1 MPARV
6 LTKFAARIR
15 DILSQRPDTTYYD
28 LPGELMEEL
37 HLTSAEDAENV
48 LEALGGRKD
57 VHKTIL
63 HALMQNGGEWEGEVD
78 AIQAARMIIGFLV
91 HRLVADLFGP
101 VAEEDVPIPN
111 YKWEEAVENFD
122 KWYLMPT
129 VFEDLYYDFTEEM
142 EL

>member
-6 LTKFAARIR
+6 LTKFAVRIR
-15 DILSQRPDTTYYD
+15 DILSQRPDITYYD

-57 VHKTIL
+57 VQKAIL
-63 HALMQNGGEWEGEVD
+63 HALMRNGGELEEEVNT
-78 AIQAARMIIGFLV
+78 IQAAQMIIGFLV

-101 VAEEDVPIPN
+101 AAEEDIPIPN

-129 VFEDLYYDFTEEM
+129 VFEDLFYDFTEEM
-142 EL
+142 ES

>member
-15 DILSQRPDTTYYD
+15 DVLSQRPDTTYFD

-57 VHKTIL
+57 VQKTIIYRL
-63 HALMQNGGEWEGEVD
+63 RQSGGELEEVD
-78 AIQAARMIIGFLV
+78 IIQAAQMIIGFLV

-101 VAEEDVPIPN
+101 VVEEDVPIPN
-111 YKWEEAVENFD
+111 YKWEDAVKNFD
-122 KWYLMPT
+122 NWYLLPT
-129 VFEDLYYDFTEEM
+129 LFEDLFYDLVEEM
-142 EL
+142 ES

>member
-1 MPARV
+1 MPTKV

-15 DILSQRPDTTYYD
+15 DVLSQRPDTTYFD

-48 LEALGGRKD
+48 LEAFGGRKD
-57 VHKTIL
+57 VHKTINYSL
-63 HALMQNGGEWEGEVD
+63 RRSGGEWEGEVNS
-78 AIQAARMIIGFLV
+78 ITAAQMIIGFLV

-111 YKWEEAVENFD
+111 YKWEDAAKNFD
-122 KWYLMPT
+122 NWYRLAT
-129 VFEDLYYDFTEEM
+129 LFEDLYYDLTEEL

>member
-1 MPARV
+1 MSV
-6 LTKFAARIR
+6 VILTKFAARIR
-15 DILSQRPDTTYYD
+15 DILSQRPNTTYYD
-28 LPGELMEEL
+28 LPGGLMEEL

-48 LEALGGRKD
+48 LEAFGGRKD
-57 VHKTIL
+57 VYKTIL
-63 HALMQNGGEWEGEVD
+63 HALMQNGGELEEEVD
-78 AIQAARMIIGFLV
+78 TIQAARMIIGFLV

-129 VFEDLYYDFTEEM
+129 VFEDLYYDFTEDR
-142 EL
+142 L

>member
-28 LPGELMEEL
+28 LPSELMEEL

-57 VHKTIL
+57 VQKAIL
-63 HALMQNGGEWEGEVD
+63 HALIRNGGELEEEVNT
-78 AIQAARMIIGFLV
+78 IQAAQMIIGFLV

-101 VAEEDVPIPN
+101 
-111 YKWEEAVENFD
+111 
-122 KWYLMPT
+122 L
-129 VFEDLYYDFTEEM
+129 
-142 EL
+142 

>member
-15 DILSQRPDTTYYD
+15 DILSQRPDTTYYG

-57 VHKTIL
+57 VHKTII
-63 HALMQNGGEWEGEVD
+63 HALM
-78 AIQAARMIIGFLV
+78 
-91 HRLVADLFGP
+91 
-101 VAEEDVPIPN
+101 
-111 YKWEEAVENFD
+111 
-122 KWYLMPT
+122 
-129 VFEDLYYDFTEEM
+129 
-142 EL
+142 

>member
-15 DILSQRPDTTYYD
+15 DVLSQRPDTTYFD

-57 VHKTIL
+57 VQKTIIYRL
-63 HALMQNGGEWEGEVD
+63 RQSGGELEEEVD
-78 AIQAARMIIGFLV
+78 IIQAAQMIIGFLV

-111 YKWEEAVENFD
+111 YKWEDAVKNFD
-122 KWYLMPT
+122 NWYLLPT
-129 VFEDLYYDFTEEM
+129 LFEDLFYDLVEEM
-142 EL
+142 ES

>member
-57 VHKTIL
+57 VQKAIL
-63 HALMQNGGEWEGEVD
+63 HALMENGGELEEEVNT
-78 AIQAARMIIGFLV
+78 IQAAQMIIGFLV
-91 HRLVADLFGP
+91 HRLVTDLFGP

-129 VFEDLYYDFTEEM
+129 VFEDLFYDFTEEM
-142 EL
+142 ES

>member
-28 LPGELMEEL
+28 LPSELMEEL

-57 VHKTIL
+57 VQKAIL
-63 HALMQNGGEWEGEVD
+63 HALMRNGGELEGEVNT
-78 AIQAARMIIGFLV
+78 IQAAQMIIGFLV
-91 HRLVADLFGP
+91 HRLVTDLFGP

-142 EL
+142 ES